1 MAVTRSDVALLAGV
15 SPAVVSYVINDGPR
29 PVSPATRQRVESAI
43 RELGYR
49 PNAIA
54 SALRG
59 GATRS
64 VGLLTPGQ
72 HNPYYAELVESVER
86 QFTELGYLVLTA
98 STSQNRAQEERYLH
112 SLIDRKVDALL
123 FSSSVTLARSWSNAL
138 SEIPVIVLDNVAE
151 GSGLSG
157 IGWDEQGDAGSAVEH
172 LQQHGYRSIGCVAG
186 PPRDPISSA
195 RLAGWSA
202 QQRLAGLANH
212 SDLVAANDYSEEGG
226 YAAAMALLHPR
237 VDDRPRAIYVSSDVQ
252 AVGVLYACFELG
264 LRVPDDVAVVAH
276 DGTRAASFTTPP
288 LTTLRQDL
296 QYVAQLAASH
306 AVERI
311 ESLSTP
317 LLRITLR
324 GNLVIGQSC
333 GCELVAH
340 GDVGSGLR

>member
-29 PVSPATRQRVESAI
+29 PVSPATREKVESAI

-59 GATRS
+59 GSTRS

-98 STSQNRAQEERYLH
+98 STSHNRAQEERYLH
-112 SLIDRKVDALL
+112 SLVDRKVDALL

-157 IGWDEQGDAGSAVEH
+157 IGWDEHADAATAVEH
-172 LQQHGYRSIGCVAG
+172 LQHHGYPTIGCVSG

-195 RLAGWSA
+195 RLAGWRA
-202 QQRLAGLANH
+202 QQESAGLDAGN
-212 SDLVAANDYSEEGG
+212 DLVAANDYSEEGG
-226 YAAAMALLHPR
+226 YAAAVALLEGR
-237 VDDRPRAIYVSSDVQ
+237 GSARPRALYVSSDVQ

-264 LRVPDDVAVVAH
+264 LRVPHDVAVVAH

-288 LTTLRQDL
+288 LTSLRQDL
-296 QYVAQLAASH
+296 QYVARVAAAH

-311 ESLSTP
+311 ESPSAP
-317 LLRITLR
+317 LLRVTLR

-333 GCELVAH
+333 GCDLVPRTA
-340 GDVGSGLR
+340 G

>member
-29 PVSPATRQRVESAI
+29 PVSPTTREKVESAI

-86 QFTELGYLVLTA
+86 RFTELGYLVLTA
-98 STSQNRAQEERYLH
+98 STSANRAQEERYLH

-138 SEIPVIVLDNVAE
+138 AEIPVIVLDNVAE
-151 GSGLSG
+151 GAGLSG
-157 IGWDEQGDAGSAVEH
+157 IGWDEQADAASAVEH
-172 LQQHGYRSIGCVAG
+172 LQQHGYESIGCVAG

-195 RLAGWSA
+195 RLAGWRS
-202 QQRLAGLANH
+202 QQQLAGLENG
-212 SDLVAANDYSEEGG
+212 SDLVAANEYSEEGG

-237 VDDRPRAIYVSSDVQ
+237 AGSRPRAVYVSSDVQ

-264 LRVPDDVAVVAH
+264 LRVPQDVAVVAH

-296 QYVAQLAASH
+296 QYVARLAAAH

-311 ESLSTP
+311 ETPSTP
-317 LLRITLR
+317 LLRVTLR

-333 GCELVAH
+333 GCELVAPP
-340 GDVGSGLR
+340 V